1 MKRIIT
7 ALILVLQSSGAIH
20 ASESALDGLRSAVP
34 PSALETVAAPEVKAP
49 APSDLSY
56 KFDRVRNDIRRLN
69 SDTAWLRSDL
79 NRLES
84 TARRIAQTNTADPFF
99 QGELQRKAWELSRYA
114 NTAQSIGMDLRGLLG
129 QAQKDQGLN
138 SAARAIETDANS
150 LLSRAQFDIENSAQ
164 RLEWAVRG
172 IKPQL
177 AGNAQW
183 QAMDISRAARD
194 LAGKARDIS
203 GDARTLVSNTQ
214 P

>member
-1 MKRIIT
+1 M
-7 ALILVLQSSGAIH
+7 
-20 ASESALDGLRSAVP
+20 
-34 PSALETVAAPEVKAP
+34 
-49 APSDLSY
+49 
-56 KFDRVRNDIRRLN
+56 
-69 SDTAWLRSDL
+69 
-79 NRLES
+79 
-84 TARRIAQTNTADPFF
+84 
-99 QGELQRKAWELSRYA
+99 SRYA